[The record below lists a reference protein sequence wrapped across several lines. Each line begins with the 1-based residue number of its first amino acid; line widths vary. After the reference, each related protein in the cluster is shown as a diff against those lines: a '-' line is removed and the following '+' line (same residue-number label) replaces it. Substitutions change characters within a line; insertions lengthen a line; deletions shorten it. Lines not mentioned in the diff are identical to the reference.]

1 VTAPNL
7 GICQCQVTFDD
18 GKQQLHDEDHEHSD
32 FEPYACADCDCDG
45 WRPPRNAG
53 ADSNAQPQN
62 PPGEGYDTSGPVSSR
77 PAAVTIPAQLDLQAK
92 YVQDT
97 AQHLDQ
103 IITQTR
109 GTFTDPDDPLAACA
123 LADILETTWPGNADS
138 WVALVLATRRLIDAT
153 NHGRGRGIRDTI
165 RRKIQR

>member
-1 VTAPNL
+1 MTKL
-7 GICQCQVTFDD
+7 
-18 GKQQLHDEDHEHSD
+18 
-32 FEPYACADCDCDG
+32 
-45 WRPPRNAG
+45 
-53 ADSNAQPQN
+53 
-62 PPGEGYDTSGPVSSR
+62 
-77 PAAVTIPAQLDLQAK
+77 AQLDLQAK